1 MPRPDWLKAGRIA
14 FGTFLVQFANL
25 LCSAPA
31 ADTQSGIVS
40 GSGSAAY
47 PIVPAVERFG
57 SESEIDNVR
66 VGRILLGELSCTSC
80 HALAEEP
87 AGVLRKQAPILDA
100 VGSRVRPDY
109 LRRYL
114 QNPHTAKP
122 GATMPDVLSALDA
135 DARGETVEALVHF
148 LASTGTVTEAS
159 VNTKAIDDGRKL
171 FHQVGCVACHDPQED
186 NTSRFPTSVP
196 LVSLADK
203 YSVGSLTAFLQDPLK
218 VRPSGRMPGLN
229 LSAEEARSIAGYL
242 LRELRSKLTP
252 TVRYTYYEGNF
263 ENIPDADQLEPKA
276 EGETIGLDLSVAQR
290 RNNYLIEFLAYLR
303 VERSTNYNF
312 HLTSDDG
319 SRLWIDGKE
328 VVANDG
334 VHGALTAV
342 GRAYLT
348 EGVHEVTVALFNAGG
363 DAELRIEYQGGGVA
377 RQLLD
382 PVLHLTREDAERG
395 GEKSKGEPAF
405 QVNSDLAAKGQQIF
419 VRSGC
424 ASCHRLTSGGTPLK
438 SSLIAK
444 PVKELDLDRGCLA
457 ESPSNAAV
465 DYDLSGTQ
473 RDLLSAAIVSLK
485 HEARHIP
492 TPQETTAHF
501 LATFN
506 CYACHQRDQVGGVE
520 HGRNEFFKTTQKE
533 MGDEG
538 RIPPHL
544 DGVGAKLQPD
554 YLKLIFSRG
563 AKDRPYM
570 LTRMPRFGERNVGP
584 LQSAWAQLDSTEP
597 VQIPEFAESARRV
610 KAEGRHL
617 VGDKAF
623 GCVKCHNFG
632 GVPAS
637 GIQSIDMTVM
647 TKRLR
652 RDWFHRYLVD
662 PAAYRPGTRM
672 PAAWPMGQSP
682 LKDVLNGSAEQQIE
696 AVWRFLSDGVEA
708 PHPFGVG
715 GQPIEL
721 AATDRA
727 VIYRNFIDNAGPR
740 AIAIAYPEKANMA
753 FDANDM
759 RLAMIW
765 QGPFIDASKHWL
777 GRGAGFQ
784 PPLGDNVLELASG
797 APIAKLEKPTDSWPT
812 PSAKELGYRF
822 RGYELRSGG
831 RPVFRYEYGTLQVE
845 DFPNAI
851 TGTPYPTIERTLS
864 FSSSAPEQNLWFRA
878 VVAKTIEPTS
888 DGSFVIDGEWRMQ
901 IEAANPPEVRRS
913 DEQMELRVPITFS
926 ANAAK
931 IVQRFAW

>member
-1 MPRPDWLKAGRIA
+1 MGSADWLTAGRIA
-14 FGTFLVQFANL
+14 CGTLLVQFASL
-25 LCSAPA
+25 LSSAIA
-31 ADTQSGIVS
+31 ADSQADVPSD
-40 GSGSAAY
+40 SAAGH
-47 PIVPAVERFG
+47 PIIPAVERLLG
-57 SESEIDNVR
+57 EPNSDVAHL
-66 VGRILLGELSCTSC
+66 GRILLGELNCTSC
-80 HALAEEP
+80 HALAQE
-87 AGVLRKQAPILDA
+87 ASSDVLRKQAPILDA

-114 QNPHTAKP
+114 ENPHTAKP
-122 GATMPDVLSALDA
+122 GATMPDVLSALESQAKQDA
-135 DARGETVEALVHF
+135 VEALVHF

-159 VNTKAIDDGRKL
+159 VNSKAIEDGRKL
-171 FHQVGCVACHDPQED
+171 FHQVGCVACHDPQESSTASLA
-186 NTSRFPTSVP
+186 TSIP
-196 LVSLADK
+196 LVDLANK

-218 VRPSGRMPGLN
+218 VRPGGRMPGLN

-242 LRELRSKLTP
+242 LRELRAKLKP

-263 ENIPDADQLEPKA
+263 ESIPDADQLEPKA

-395 GEKSKGEPAF
+395 GEKSEHDSSF
-405 QVNSDLAAKGQQIF
+405 QVDAELALRGQQIF
-419 VRSGC
+419 VSSGC
-424 ASCHRLTSGGTPLK
+424 ASCHQLTSDGTPLK
-438 SSLIAK
+438 SSLTAK
-444 PVKELDLDRGCLA
+444 PVEALDLDRGCLA
-457 ESPSNAAV
+457 EVPSKAAA
-465 DYDLSGTQ
+465 DYDLSRIQ
-473 RDLLSAAIVSLK
+473 RDTISAAISSLK
-485 HEARHIP
+485 REAP
-492 TPQETTAHF
+492 PVANPQETAAHI

-506 CYACHQRDQVGGVE
+506 CYACHERDEIGGVE
-520 HGRNEFFKTTQKE
+520 QARNDLFKTKQKE

-544 DGVGAKLQPD
+544 NGVGAKLQLN
-554 YLKLIFSRG
+554 YLKQIFARG

-570 LTRMPRFGERNVGP
+570 LTRMPRFGERNVGR
-584 LQSAWAQLDSTEP
+584 LQSAWAMLDSTDP
-597 VQIPEFAESARRV
+597 VQIPEFAESERRV

-617 VGDKAF
+617 VGDKVF

-632 GVPAS
+632 GVAAS

-647 TKRLR
+647 TKRLQ

-682 LKDVLNGSAEQQIE
+682 LKDVLDGSAEQQIE

-708 PHPFGVG
+708 PPPFGVG

-727 VIYRNFIDNAGPR
+727 VIYRNFIDAAGPR
-740 AIAIAYPEKANMA
+740 GIAVAYPEKANLA
-753 FDANDM
+753 FDADNM
-759 RLAMIW
+759 RLALIW

-784 PPLGDNVLELASG
+784 PPLGDNVLELTDG
-797 APIAKLEKPTDSWPT
+797 APMAKLEKPIDAWPT
-812 PSAKELGYRF
+812 QSAKDLGYRF
-822 RGYELRSGG
+822 RGYELHSGG
-831 RPVFRYEYGTLQVE
+831 RPSFRYEYGTVQAE

-851 TGTPYPTIERTLS
+851 AGTPYPTIERTLS
-864 FSSSAPEQNLWFRA
+864 LESSAPEQNLWFRA
-878 VVAKTIEPTS
+878 AVAKKIEPGN
-888 DGSFVIDGEWRMQ
+888 DGWFVIDGEWRMQ
-901 IEAANPPEVRRS
+901 IEAANPPEIRRS
-913 DEQMELRVPITFS
+913 DNQMELRVPVTFS
-926 ANAAK
+926 ADAAK